1 MLKQY
6 QQAVDQY
13 SWYAIAIVATCWL
26 ALVVV
31 PAFQPIGVYSLLH
44 IFPYIG
50 VGFLIIGILFRKL
63 NLCLFGLLTSGAF
76 YITLFLGYL
85 LLGK

>member
-6 QQAVDQY
+6 QQAVDRY
-13 SWYAIAIVATCWL
+13 SWYAIAIVTIGWL
-26 ALVVV
+26 ALVII